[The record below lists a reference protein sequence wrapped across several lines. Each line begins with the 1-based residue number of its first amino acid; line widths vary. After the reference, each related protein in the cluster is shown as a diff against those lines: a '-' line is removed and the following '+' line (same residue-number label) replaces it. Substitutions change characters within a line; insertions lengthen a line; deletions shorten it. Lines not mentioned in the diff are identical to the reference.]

1 IFLRPLCFFGYPI
14 LVFFLN
20 YQLYVA
26 EIYFKSTF
34 IMSSYSNNN
43 KNLDFTKNESE
54 VKNNIDYFNLKEDRA
69 KEEKQEKIQNFIF
82 ISAAMTFVV
91 AFVAIIYS

>member
-1 IFLRPLCFFGYPI
+1 
-14 LVFFLN
+14 
-20 YQLYVA
+20 
-26 EIYFKSTF
+26 
-34 IMSSYSNNN
+34 MSSYSNKN

-54 VKNNIDYFNLKEDRA
+54 LKNNIDYFNLKEDRA

-82 ISAAMTFVV
+82 ISVAMTFVV